1 MAHLRKPLAT
11 ALGMNTAVLVVE
23 TVGGVEANSLSLLTD
38 AVHNLSDEVA
48 LGFLVLAYMLR
59 TGLSSHFLRSAN
71 LFNSIGLFTISGLL
85 VWQAIERLIHPQP
98 VWGVV
103 PIVAGLLAAV
113 GNWFVARA
121 LKEPSKEDLA
131 IRLAYVH
138 NLGDTLVSLAPVLAG
153 VAMIVTGSSLFDSA
167 IAILIA
173 LVIVVTTF
181 QTVRGSGSDLM
192 WPENV
197 VCGGSATQSTNRG
210 N

>member
-1 MAHLRKPLAT
+1 
-11 ALGMNTAVLVVE
+11 MNTAVLVVE

-48 LGFLVLAYMLR
+48 LAFLLLAYTLR
-59 TGLSSHFLRSAN
+59 AGLSSHFLRYAN

-85 VWQAIERLIHPQP
+85 VWQAIERLLHPQP
-98 VWGVV
+98 VLSIV

-121 LKEPSKEDLA
+121 LREASKEDLA

-153 VAMIVTGSSLFDSA
+153 VAMMATGRYLFDPA
-167 IAILIA
+167 IAIVIA
-173 LVIVVTTF
+173 AVVVVS
-181 QTVRGSGSDLM
+181 TVQAIRGSEVDLL

-197 VCGGSATQSTNRG
+197 VCGGSVSQRTERG